1 VTFRRVL
8 AAALTVV
15 LLALAAPAVANA
27 QAQPKGTDVL
37 GQLFGRDKYGGHL
50 GDYSLSSYQ
59 LDWDVD
65 TDNDV
70 GLPGG
75 IGPQIPV
82 APKPKG
88 AIADVAEGLANFLWS
103 ISLIV
108 VKLIGGL
115 FAWAFSID
123 FLTGPHGIL
132 QPIGNAT
139 RVMYR
144 DLFGREVLWIAI
156 LISAGYAITHM
167 RRGHRGGAG
176 RTLVA
181 AVVYA
186 IVAIGVSNNMVAVA
200 RPVYQA
206 TQGMASSVLAMKAGA
221 PATPRAAER
230 EANQYIRDTFVDP
243 PFQLLEF
250 GGLAHCV
257 NPGKLRDGYPT
268 PVLLDEPGAKVCR
281 SNARYA
287 KAMLAEPP
295 GSDERKQV
303 LQDLAEGKGR
313 FDKIDAPAADMML
326 EGNAY
331 LRLAISVGVLAAVL
345 FVGAFILFAGLV
357 IALSS
362 VAFAIGLA
370 FAPVMAPLAFI
381 PGYGEAIVRF
391 WAVVLAQCLLVKVA
405 YSLVLGVLM
414 VCNQAVTA
422 SASLLLPAGTAFAV
436 NAAMFAAALFM
447 RKHVTGGISAARSRI
462 GYGSDTVQGLATG
475 AVTQPIKAVTG
486 RLAFASV
493 GGVGGAVV
501 ADALDKDDDHGGGGN
516 NRPQQA
522 PPFTPPPYDH
532 EPNGGTPPPGPT
544 PDASEPDREPERS
557 RETA

>member
-15 LLALAAPAVANA
+15 LLALATPAVANA

-65 TDNDV
+65 TDNDI

-186 IVAIGVSNNMVAVA
+186 IVAIGVLQQHGCC
-200 RPVYQA
+200 RPPRLP
-206 TQGMASSVLAMKAGA
+206 GDAG
-221 PATPRAAER
+221 
-230 EANQYIRDTFVDP
+230 
-243 PFQLLEF
+243 
-250 GGLAHCV
+250 H
-257 NPGKLRDGYPT
+257 
-268 PVLLDEPGAKVCR
+268 
-281 SNARYA
+281 
-287 KAMLAEPP
+287 
-295 GSDERKQV
+295 
-303 LQDLAEGKGR
+303 
-313 FDKIDAPAADMML
+313 
-326 EGNAY
+326 
-331 LRLAISVGVLAAVL
+331 GVLRARHEGR
-345 FVGAFILFAGLV
+345 GACHAHGRRN
-357 IALSS
+357 AKPTSTSATRSSTRRSSYWSS
-362 VAFAIGLA
+362 VAS
-370 FAPVMAPLAFI
+370 
-381 PGYGEAIVRF
+381 R
-391 WAVVLAQCLLVKVA
+391 
-405 YSLVLGVLM
+405 
-414 VCNQAVTA
+414 TA
-422 SASLLLPAGTAFAV
+422 
-436 NAAMFAAALFM
+436 
-447 RKHVTGGISAARSRI
+447 
-462 GYGSDTVQGLATG
+462 
-475 AVTQPIKAVTG
+475 
-486 RLAFASV
+486 
-493 GGVGGAVV
+493 
-501 ADALDKDDDHGGGGN
+501 
-516 NRPQQA
+516 
-522 PPFTPPPYDH
+522 
-532 EPNGGTPPPGPT
+532 
-544 PDASEPDREPERS
+544 
-557 RETA
+557 